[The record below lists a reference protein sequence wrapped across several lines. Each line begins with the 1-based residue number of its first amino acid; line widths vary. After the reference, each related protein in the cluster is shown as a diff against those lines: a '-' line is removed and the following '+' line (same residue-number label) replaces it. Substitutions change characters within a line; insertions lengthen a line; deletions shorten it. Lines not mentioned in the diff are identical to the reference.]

1 MASEI
6 TGMEARVEYQAARKF
21 DVRSIVLDSSKMTRE
36 SGWRPQVDL
45 AEGIKRMFEVTSVT
59 DQIFLKND

>member
-21 DVRSIVLDSSKMTRE
+21 DVHSIVLDSSKMTRE
-36 SGWRPQVDL
+36 SGWRPKVNL
-45 AEGIKRMFEVTSVT
+45 AGGIKQMNEVISSM
-59 DQIFLKND
+59 DLR